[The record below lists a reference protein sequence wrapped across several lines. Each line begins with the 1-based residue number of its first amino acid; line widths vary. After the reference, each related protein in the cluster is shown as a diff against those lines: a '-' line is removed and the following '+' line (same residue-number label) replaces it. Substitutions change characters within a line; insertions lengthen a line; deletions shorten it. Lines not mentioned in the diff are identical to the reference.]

1 MSESPA
7 HQEVF
12 PLEKREIFNGEN
24 WNALRNGS
32 ERLRLKM
39 RRLSVNQQSLEL
51 LARHAFHDISHYL
64 RSSHLGQLRKS
75 LMIQMLLQMI
85 ALSLLIC

>member
-1 MSESPA
+1 M
-7 HQEVF
+7 
-12 PLEKREIFNGEN
+12 EKIECPPEWIRETSFEN
-24 WNALRNGS
+24 
-32 ERLRLKM
+32 EKIIK
-39 RRLSVNQQSLEL
+39 VNQQSLEL